1 MRPATAAAVAATSIL
16 GVGAAAVAA
25 GRYASDAALGAP
37 SPRPFPA
44 DRRLTV
50 HATAAGQITLTR
62 SFSALRPGTYGLAGR
77 GVHAVVGPVIEQVP
91 GHSVISPDTVVR
103 RLERVTLGSLKPG
116 TRVRLTPSSTGVTRW
131 PPSGSRTRRSRSP
144 ANSAPCRPGS
154 CPPPAT
160 PG

>member
-50 HATAAGQITLTR
+50 PPCPVHLPFTLVAYVPR
-62 SFSALRPGTYGLAGR
+62 ANDVERLPG
-77 GVHAVVGPVIEQVP
+77 
-91 GHSVISPDTVVR
+91 
-103 RLERVTLGSLKPG
+103 
-116 TRVRLTPSSTGVTRW
+116 
-131 PPSGSRTRRSRSP
+131 
-144 ANSAPCRPGS
+144 
-154 CPPPAT
+154 
-160 PG
+160 